1 MSEITTDPTTP
12 NNPVALS
19 WVPRARRTSIAAAV
33 IVAAIST
40 AAAAEPA
47 LTVTTDADGE
57 GARACLEFGRALDTS
72 ADAHPG
78 DFVTIVPAVR
88 PTVTASGSR
97 LCLDG
102 LGYGVHY
109 GITVHPGVAF
119 IGSRGDTEETATA
132 DTPNRDPLVA
142 VGGRGWILPR
152 QGATGVTI
160 QTVNV
165 PLVRIRVLR
174 LAARKLAAAA
184 GGDAGWGDAVDP
196 SKQSWNLY
204 ELRSRASS
212 MTQIWSGTM
221 QTGPGR
227 NRTVETA
234 FPLAGIV
241 DPTKPGAYL
250 ILAEDA
256 AKPAADL
263 MPDKDAGYDDSEQ
276 AIAGHW
282 ALSTDLAISSLQ
294 GQDGLHVTVR
304 SLGSAAPLPGVRLEL
319 RAKSEDTLAEATT
332 DALGGAVFAPGLL
345 RGKLAAAAATL
356 VASTAAG
363 DFVLQSLTAPGFDL
377 SDRGADGR
385 VSPGPIE
392 AFVYTDR
399 GIYRPGETINVTAL
413 LRTAGLSAVDGAG
426 LTLVLRRPDGVEAS
440 RTALP
445 PAPDAGFGQALAL
458 SATAAQGN
466 WVIEAFV
473 DPSLPPVGRASVSVM
488 DFVPQQLEVR
498 LTATA
503 AAVEPGARL
512 SGAIDGRFLYGA
524 PAAGLHAEGDI
535 RLVRDEHP
543 VAGAAQYNFGD
554 ADETIPDALQALTLA
569 DADEAGH
576 VAIDAALSVPDG
588 IGSPLRAVVDA
599 GLVEPT
605 GRAVKQT
612 LSLPVHNHPLLIG
625 IRKLF
630 GDQVNEGS
638 PAQFAVRT
646 FGADGAPVAA
656 AGLHWR
662 LYAENHRWDWWRE
675 GGSGWTFHT
684 YTTEDEAASG
694 TLDTPSSGPAEI
706 ARTLGW
712 GDYRLVVGDDATGAA
727 SSVRFAS
734 GWNGSANADIPD
746 RLAVETDRA
755 VVRSGETAHIHVRG
769 PFAGPAQVI
778 VESAGR
784 VIETRRV
791 EMAADGATL
800 DLVATAGWGAGVHVL
815 AEAFR
820 PLAAAGKPHE
830 PVRAVGLAWV
840 ATDPAPHT
848 LAVSVSVP
856 ATVTPRQSI
865 TVPVHVAGLHGRAFV
880 TLAAVDEGV
889 LQLTHFAS
897 PDPVA
902 ALLGRTR
909 FAMDLRDDYGR
920 LLEGTADAGALHE
933 GGDEG
938 SLGGAGLPVTS
949 TKVVSLFHGPVELD
963 ADGNV
968 AIPLD
973 LPDFAGELRLMAV
986 AYDHE
991 AAGHAEAA
999 LTVRDL
1005 VVAELALPRFLAPGD
1020 VASVGVSLQ
1029 DTDAP
1034 AGDYH
1039 LALAAS
1045 GAAAWRGPGTI
1056 DLHLDPGQRREARL
1070 NLAGA
1075 ETGVAHLTADLTG
1088 PGGLHITHQWDIA
1101 VRSPHPD
1108 LVLSQAATQAPGE
1121 TYTAGPDLLAPFVPG
1136 SVQVTI
1142 GYSATGG
1149 IDVPGLLQSLYTYP
1163 FGCTEQLSSSALPL
1177 LYFNDARL
1185 LGRPASDRGVHDRVQ
1200 AAIATIIDR
1209 QDTAG
1214 RFGLWRVG
1222 DGDASTWLNV
1232 YVLDFLLRAQDA
1244 GFAVPEGVTSN
1255 SSRWIERNLQNGND
1269 NYDGA
1274 YAEPAAPTRAYAAYV
1289 LARTSRVDPSSL
1301 RALSAD
1307 LSLGDQTAAWR
1318 DGETAAPMALADLA
1332 GAQSLMGQAGLA
1344 ESTFGSAIA
1353 NLGAASVPLWWR
1365 NAYFWSP
1372 LREEA
1377 GVLAVAAETG
1387 HDAAV
1392 SALMARLARER
1403 LDPDQLN
1410 TQEKAWLL
1418 MAAHALAK
1426 RGTARSVA
1434 LNGGAAETV
1443 TLPYAV
1449 SPSAEALARSTS
1461 VRNMDDKPLFRT
1473 VTLRGAPIQAPPALE
1488 NGFHLQREAYTLT
1501 GERMDDTALRQTDR
1515 FIVVLSGS
1523 AGSDQFRR
1531 AMVIDP
1537 LPAGLEIEAAV
1548 LREDSYPFLG
1558 ELTHLR
1564 AHEERDDRFLAA
1576 FDVGVDPR
1584 NRWRSVEDNRTGP
1597 LDEGEFRIAYVVR
1610 AVTPGHFVRP
1620 ETIVQDMYQ
1629 PDVMAR
1635 TDAGETSVAAR

>member
-1 MSEITTDPTTP
+1 M
-12 NNPVALS
+12 
-19 WVPRARRTSIAAAV
+19 RTRIAAAL
-33 IVAAIST
+33 IVAAFST
-40 AAAAEPA
+40 PAAAEPTP
-47 LTVTTDADGE
+47 TVTTDTNGDS
-57 GARACLEFGRALDTS
+57 ARACLQFGQALETS

-78 DFVTIVPAVR
+78 DFLTIEPAVR
-88 PTVTASGSR
+88 PTVTASGSQ

-109 GITVHPGVAF
+109 SITLHPGLAF
-119 IGSRGDTEETATA
+119 VGSRLAAYETAIA
-132 DTPNRDPLVA
+132 DTPDRDRMVA

-152 QGATGVTI
+152 QGATGITI

-165 PLVRIRVLR
+165 PLVRVRVLR
-174 LAARKLAAAA
+174 LAARKVAANA
-184 GGDAGWGDAVDP
+184 GGDAAWDDALDP
-196 SKQSWNLY
+196 SKQFWNLY

-212 MTQIWSGTM
+212 MAQIWSGTL

-234 FPLAGIV
+234 LPLAGIV
-241 DPTKPGAYL
+241 DPAKPGAYL
-250 ILAEDA
+250 ILVEDA
-256 AKPAADL
+256 AKPAANL
-263 MPDKDAGYDDSEQ
+263 TPDPQDEASFDVDQ
-276 AIAGHW
+276 QVIAGHW
-282 ALSTDLAISSLQ
+282 VLSTDLAIASLQ
-294 GQDGLHVTVR
+294 GQDGLYVTVR
-304 SLGSAAPLPGVRLEL
+304 SLASAAPMPGVHLEL

-332 DALGGAVFAPGLL
+332 DAQGGAVFAPGLL
-345 RGKLAAAAATL
+345 RGKLASAATAL

-363 DFVLQSLTAPGFDL
+363 DFAVQSLTAPGFDL

-399 GIYRPGETINVTAL
+399 GIYRPGETINLTAL
-413 LRTAGLSAVDGAG
+413 LRTAGLSAVDGTG
-426 LTLVLRRPDGVEAS
+426 LTVVLRRPDGVEAS
-440 RTALP
+440 RTMLP
-445 PAPDAGFGQALAL
+445 PAPDAGFEQALPL

-466 WVIEAFV
+466 WTIEAFV
-473 DPSLPPVGRASVSVM
+473 DPSLPPIGRASVSVM
-488 DFVPQQLEVR
+488 DFVPQQLKVG
-498 LTATA
+498 LTAVATA
-503 AAVEPGARL
+503 LGPDARV
-512 SGAIDGRFLYGA
+512 SAAIDGRFLYGA

-543 VAGAAQYNFGD
+543 VADAPQYSFGD
-554 ADETIPDALQALTLA
+554 ADEAIPDALQSLTLT
-569 DADEAGH
+569 DADTVGH
-576 VAIDAALSVPDG
+576 VAIDTALQVPDG
-588 IGSPLRAVVDA
+588 IGSPLRAVVNA

-612 LSLPVHNHPLLIG
+612 LSLPIHNHALLIG

-630 GDQVNEGS
+630 GDRVNEDS

-646 FGADGAPVAA
+646 FNADSAPVAA
-656 AGLHWR
+656 VGLHWR
-662 LYAENHRWDWWRE
+662 LYVENHRWDWWRE
-675 GGSGWTFHT
+675 NSSGFGWTFHS
-684 YTTEDEAASG
+684 YTTEDEIASG
-694 TLDTPSSGPAEI
+694 TIDTVPGGPAEL
-706 ARTLGW
+706 AKRLGW
-712 GDYRLVVGDDATGAA
+712 GEYRLKVSDDATGAA
-727 SSVRFAS
+727 SSVRFNS
-734 GWNGSANADIPD
+734 GWNGSADADIPD

-755 VVRSGETAHIHVRG
+755 VVGVGETAHIHVRG

-778 VESAGR
+778 VESADR
-784 VIETRRV
+784 VLETRRV
-791 EMAADGATL
+791 DMAADGATL
-800 DLVATAGWGAGVHVL
+800 NLVATADWGAGVHVL

-820 PLAAAGKPHE
+820 PLATAAKPHE

-848 LAVSVSVP
+848 LAVSVNVP
-856 ATVTPRQSI
+856 ATVTPRQLI
-865 TVPVHVAGLHGRAFV
+865 TVPVHVAGAHGRAFV
-880 TLAAVDEGV
+880 TLAAVDEGI

-897 PDPVA
+897 PNPVA

-920 LLEGTADAGALHE
+920 LLEGTADVGALHE

-963 ADGNV
+963 ADGYA

-986 AYDHE
+986 AYDHD
-991 AAGHAEAA
+991 AAGHTEAA
-999 LTVRDL
+999 LTVRDP

-1039 LALAAS
+1039 LAVTANGSAV
-1045 GAAAWRGPGTI
+1045 WRGPGTI
-1056 DLHLDPGQRREARL
+1056 DVHLDPGQRREARL
-1070 NLAGA
+1070 DLAGT
-1075 ETGVAHLTADLTG
+1075 EIGIAHLTADLTG
-1088 PGGLHITHQWDIA
+1088 PDGLHITHQWDIA

-1108 LVLSQAATQAPGE
+1108 LVLSQAGTQAADD
-1121 TYTAGPDLLAPFVPG
+1121 TYTAGPELLAPFVPG
-1136 SVQVTI
+1136 SVQMTV
-1142 GYSATGG
+1142 GYSAIGA

-1185 LGRPASDRGVHDRVQ
+1185 LGRSANDPGVHDRVQ
-1200 AAIATIIDR
+1200 TAIATIIDR
-1209 QDTAG
+1209 QDAAG

-1222 DGDASTWLNV
+1222 DGNASTWLNV
-1232 YVLDFLLRAQDA
+1232 YALDFLLRAREA
-1244 GFAVPEGVTSN
+1244 GFAVPDSVTSN
-1255 SSRWIERNLQNGND
+1255 SAHWIERGLQAGND
-1269 NYDGA
+1269 DYDGA
-1274 YAEPAAPTRAYAAYV
+1274 YAQPTAPTQAYAAYV
-1289 LARTSRVDPSSL
+1289 LARTNRVDPSSL
-1301 RALSAD
+1301 RALSAG
-1307 LSLGDQTAAWR
+1307 LSHADPTVSWR
-1318 DGETAAPMALADLA
+1318 NGETAAPMALADLA
-1332 GAQSLMGQAGLA
+1332 GAQSLMGQTGLA
-1344 ESTFGSAIA
+1344 EATLRSAIT

-1377 GVLAVAAETG
+1377 GVLAVAAETE

-1392 SALMARLARER
+1392 SALMARLAGEH

-1426 RGTARSVA
+1426 HGTARSVA
-1434 LNGGAAETV
+1434 LNGGAAQTV
-1443 TLPYAV
+1443 ALPYAIA
-1449 SPSAEALARSTS
+1449 PSADAIKRGVS
-1461 VRNMDDKPLFRT
+1461 VRNTDDKPLFRT
-1473 VTLRGAPIQAPPALE
+1473 VSLRGAPIEAPPALQ
-1488 NGFHLQREAYTLT
+1488 NGFRLQREAYTLT
-1501 GERMDDTALRQTDR
+1501 GERMDDTALHQTDR

-1523 AGSDQFRR
+1523 VSSDQFRR

-1537 LPAGLEIEAAV
+1537 LPAGLEIEVPV

-1558 ELTHLR
+1558 QLTHLR

-1584 NRWRSVEDNRTGP
+1584 NRWRDVDDSKIAP
-1597 LDEGEFRIAYVVR
+1597 LDDDAFRIAYVVR
-1610 AVTPGHFVRP
+1610 AITPGHFVRP

-1629 PDVMAR
+1629 PEVMAR
-1635 TDAGETSVAAR
+1635 TAAAETSVTAR

>member
-1 MSEITTDPTTP
+1 M
-12 NNPVALS
+12 
-19 WVPRARRTSIAAAV
+19 RTNIAAAV
-33 IVAAIST
+33 IVVVTSAAAAT
-40 AAAAEPA
+40 AAAAAAAVPTP
-47 LTVTTDADGE
+47 TVTTDANGDS
-57 GARACLEFGRALDTS
+57 ARACLEFGRALDTS

-78 DFVTIVPAVR
+78 DFLTIEPAVR
-88 PTVTASGSR
+88 PTVTASGSQ

-102 LGYGVHY
+102 LGYGAHY
-109 GITVHPGVAF
+109 SITVHPGLAF
-119 IGSRGDTEETATA
+119 IGSRGDAEVTATA
-132 DTPNRDPLVA
+132 DTPDRDPLVA

-152 QGATGVTI
+152 QGATGVNI

-174 LAARKLAAAA
+174 LAARKAAADA
-184 GGDAGWGDAVDP
+184 GGDAHWGDSLDP
-196 SKQSWNLY
+196 SKQSWQLY
-204 ELRSRASS
+204 ELRGRASS

-241 DPTKPGAYL
+241 DPAKPGAYL

-256 AKPAADL
+256 AKPAANL
-263 MPDKDAGYDDSEQ
+263 TPNPDDAASSDDSEQ
-276 AIAGHW
+276 VIAGHW

-294 GQDGLHVTVR
+294 GRDGLHVTVR

-332 DALGGAVFAPGLL
+332 DAQGSAVFAPGLL
-345 RGKLAAAAATL
+345 RGKLASAAATL

-363 DFVLQSLTAPGFDL
+363 DFALQSLSAPGFDL

-440 RTALP
+440 RTMLP
-445 PAPDAGFGQALAL
+445 PAPDAGFGQALPL
-458 SATAAQGN
+458 SASAAQGN
-466 WVIEAFV
+466 WTIEAFV
-473 DPSLPPVGRASVSVM
+473 DPSLPPVGRASVSVT
-488 DFVPQQLEVR
+488 DFVPQQLKVG

-503 AAVEPGARL
+503 AAIGPETRM
-512 SGAIDGRFLYGA
+512 SGSIDGRFLYGA
-524 PAAGLHAEGDI
+524 RAAGLHAEGDV

-543 VAGAAQYNFGD
+543 VAGAAQYSFGD
-554 ADETIPDALQALTLA
+554 ADETIPDALTALTLA
-569 DADEAGH
+569 DADDAGH
-576 VAIDAALSVPDG
+576 VAIDTGLSVPDG
-588 IGSPLRAVVDA
+588 ISSPLRAVVSA

-612 LSLPVHNHPLLIG
+612 LSLPIHNHPLLIG

-656 AGLHWR
+656 AGLHWH
-662 LYAENHRWDWWRE
+662 LYTENHRWDWWRE
-675 GGSGWTFHT
+675 SGSGWTFHT
-684 YTTEDEAASG
+684 YTTEDEIASG
-694 TLDTPSSGPAEI
+694 TLDTLSSAPAEL

-712 GDYRLVVGDDATGAA
+712 GEHRLVVGDDATGAA
-727 SSVRFAS
+727 SSVRFSS

-755 VVRSGETAHIHVRG
+755 VVGSGETAHIHVRG

-820 PLAAAGKPHE
+820 PLAVAGKPHE
-830 PVRAVGLAWV
+830 LVRAVGLAWV

-856 ATVTPRQSI
+856 AMVTPRQSI
-865 TVPVHVAGLHGRAFV
+865 TVPVHVAGSHGRAFV

-920 LLEGTADAGALHE
+920 LLEGTADAGVLHE
-933 GGDEG
+933 GGDGG

-963 ADGNV
+963 AEGNA

-999 LTVRDL
+999 LTVRDP

-1039 LALAAS
+1039 LAVTAS

-1056 DLHLDPGQRREARL
+1056 DVHLDPGQRREARL
-1070 NLAGA
+1070 DLAGA
-1075 ETGVAHLTADLTG
+1075 EIGIAHLTADLTG
-1088 PGGLHITHQWDIA
+1088 PDGLHITHQWDIA

-1185 LGRPASDRGVHDRVQ
+1185 LGRPASDHGVHDRVQ
-1200 AAIATIIDR
+1200 AAISTIIDR
-1209 QDTAG
+1209 QDLAG
-1214 RFGLWRVG
+1214 RFG
-1222 DGDASTWLNV
+1222 
-1232 YVLDFLLRAQDA
+1232 
-1244 GFAVPEGVTSN
+1244 
-1255 SSRWIERNLQNGND
+1255 
-1269 NYDGA
+1269 
-1274 YAEPAAPTRAYAAYV
+1274 
-1289 LARTSRVDPSSL
+1289 
-1301 RALSAD
+1301 
-1307 LSLGDQTAAWR
+1307 
-1318 DGETAAPMALADLA
+1318 
-1332 GAQSLMGQAGLA
+1332 
-1344 ESTFGSAIA
+1344 
-1353 NLGAASVPLWWR
+1353 
-1365 NAYFWSP
+1365 
-1372 LREEA
+1372 
-1377 GVLAVAAETG
+1377 
-1387 HDAAV
+1387 
-1392 SALMARLARER
+1392 
-1403 LDPDQLN
+1403 
-1410 TQEKAWLL
+1410 
-1418 MAAHALAK
+1418 
-1426 RGTARSVA
+1426 
-1434 LNGGAAETV
+1434 
-1443 TLPYAV
+1443 
-1449 SPSAEALARSTS
+1449 
-1461 VRNMDDKPLFRT
+1461 
-1473 VTLRGAPIQAPPALE
+1473 
-1488 NGFHLQREAYTLT
+1488 
-1501 GERMDDTALRQTDR
+1501 
-1515 FIVVLSGS
+1515 
-1523 AGSDQFRR
+1523 
-1531 AMVIDP
+1531 
-1537 LPAGLEIEAAV
+1537 
-1548 LREDSYPFLG
+1548 
-1558 ELTHLR
+1558 
-1564 AHEERDDRFLAA
+1564 
-1576 FDVGVDPR
+1576 
-1584 NRWRSVEDNRTGP
+1584 
-1597 LDEGEFRIAYVVR
+1597 
-1610 AVTPGHFVRP
+1610 
-1620 ETIVQDMYQ
+1620 
-1629 PDVMAR
+1629 
-1635 TDAGETSVAAR
+1635 

>member
-1 MSEITTDPTTP
+1 M
-12 NNPVALS
+12 
-19 WVPRARRTSIAAAV
+19 RASIAAAL
-33 IVAAIST
+33 IVVTIST
-40 AAAAEPA
+40 PAAPA
-47 LTVTTDADGE
+47 PPPRGPTDPIGDRP
-57 GARACLEFGRALDTS
+57 RAGLVCGLALDTS

-78 DFVTIVPAVR
+78 DFLTIAPAVR
-88 PTVTASGSR
+88 PTVTASGSQ

-109 GITVHPGVAF
+109 GITVHPGLAF
-119 IGSRGDTEETATA
+119 IGSRWDAEVTATA
-132 DTPNRDPLVA
+132 DTPDRDPLVA

-174 LAARKLAAAA
+174 LAARKAVADA
-184 GGDAGWGDAVDP
+184 GGDAHWGDSLDP
-196 SKQSWNLY
+196 SKQSWQLY
-204 ELRSRASS
+204 ELRGRASS

-241 DPTKPGAYL
+241 DPAKPGAYL

-256 AKPAADL
+256 AKPAANLTPNSD
-263 MPDKDAGYDDSEQ
+263 DTAGVDDGEQ
-276 AIAGHW
+276 VIAGHW

-304 SLGSAAPLPGVRLEL
+304 SLGSAAPLPGVHLEL

-332 DALGGAVFAPGLL
+332 DAQGSAVFAPGLL

-356 VASTAAG
+356 IASTAAG
-363 DFVLQSLTAPGFDL
+363 DFALQSLSAPGFDL
-377 SDRGADGR
+377 SDRGAEGR

-399 GIYRPGETINVTAL
+399 GIYRPGETVNVTAL
-413 LRTAGLSAVDGAG
+413 LRTAGLSAVDGTA

-440 RTALP
+440 RTMLP
-445 PAPDAGFGQALAL
+445 PAPDAGFGQALPL
-458 SATAAQGN
+458 SASAAQGN
-466 WVIEAFV
+466 WTIEAFL
-473 DPSLPPVGRASVSVM
+473 DPSLPPVGRASISVT
-488 DFVPQQLEVR
+488 DFVPQQLKVG

-503 AAVEPGARL
+503 AAVGPETRL
-512 SGAIDGRFLYGA
+512 SGSIDGRFLYGA
-524 PAAGLHAEGDI
+524 PAAGLHAEGDV

-543 VAGAAQYNFGD
+543 VAGAPQYSFGD
-554 ADETIPDALQALTLA
+554 ADETIPDALKTLTLA
-569 DADEAGH
+569 DADAAGH
-576 VAIDAALSVPDG
+576 VAINTALTVPDG
-588 IGSPLRAVVDA
+588 IGSPLRAVVNA

-605 GRAVKQT
+605 GRAVKQA
-612 LSLPVHNHPLLIG
+612 LSLPIHNHPLLVG

-638 PAQFAVRT
+638 PAQLAIRT
-646 FGADGAPVAA
+646 FDADGAPVAA

-662 LYAENHRWDWWRE
+662 LYTENHRWDWWRE
-675 GGSGWTFHT
+675 NGSGWTFHT
-684 YTTEDEAASG
+684 YTTEDEIASG
-694 TLDTPSSGPAEI
+694 RLDTLSSAPAELTRTLD
-706 ARTLGW
+706 W
-712 GDYRLVVGDDATGAA
+712 GEYRLVVSDDATGAA
-727 SSVRFAS
+727 SSVRFSS
-734 GWNGSANADIPD
+734 GWNGCVDADIPD
-746 RLAVETDRA
+746 RLAVETDHA
-755 VVRSGETAHIHVRG
+755 VVRIGETTHIHVRG

-778 VESAGR
+778 VENAGR

-800 DLVATAGWGAGVHVL
+800 DLVANAGWGAGVHVL

-848 LAVSVSVP
+848 LAVSVGLP

-865 TVPVHVAGLHGRAFV
+865 TMPVHVAGSHGRAFV

-938 SLGGAGLPVTS
+938 SLGGAGLPVTT

-963 ADGNV
+963 ADGNA

-999 LTVRDL
+999 LTIRDP

-1039 LALAAS
+1039 LAVTAS

-1056 DLHLDPGQRREARL
+1056 DLHLDPSQRREARL
-1070 NLAGA
+1070 DLAGT
-1075 ETGVAHLTADLTG
+1075 EIGTAHLTADLTG
-1088 PGGLHITHQWDIA
+1088 PGGMHITHQWDIA

-1108 LVLSQAATQAPGE
+1108 LVLSQAAIQAPGE
-1121 TYTAGPDLLAPFVPG
+1121 TYTLGPDLLAPFVPG
-1136 SVQVTI
+1136 SVQVTV

-1209 QDTAG
+1209 QDAAG

-1222 DGDASTWLNV
+1222 DGNGSTWLNV
-1232 YVLDFLLRAQDA
+1232 YVLDFLLRARDA
-1244 GFAVPEGVTSN
+1244 GFAVPDSVTSRA
-1255 SSRWIERNLQNGND
+1255 SHWIERSLQTGSD
-1269 NYDGA
+1269 DSDGA
-1274 YAEPAAPTRAYAAYV
+1274 YAQPRAPTQAYAAYV

-1301 RALSAD
+1301 RALAAN
-1307 LSLGDQTAAWR
+1307 LSSDDQTVSWR
-1318 DGETAAPMALADLA
+1318 DGDMAAPMALADLA

-1344 ESTFGSAIA
+1344 EGTFQGAIA
-1353 NLGAASVPLWWR
+1353 NLGASSVPSWWR
-1365 NAYFWSP
+1365 NAYYWSP

-1392 SALMARLARER
+1392 SALMARLAHEH

-1443 TLPYAV
+1443 TLPYAI
-1449 SPSAEALARSTS
+1449 SPTADAMAQSTS

-1488 NGFHLQREAYTLT
+1488 NGFSLRREAYTLT

-1515 FIVVLSGS
+1515 FIVVLSGNAS
-1523 AGSDQFRR
+1523 SGEFRR
-1531 AMVIDP
+1531 AMVVDP
-1537 LPAGLEIEAAV
+1537 LPAGLEIEAPV
-1548 LREDSYPFLG
+1548 LREDSYPFIG

-1576 FDVGVDPR
+1576 FDVGVNPR
-1584 NRWRSVEDNRTGP
+1584 HRWREVDEDKTDP
-1597 LDEGEFRIAYVVR
+1597 LEESEFRIAYVVR

-1620 ETIVQDMYQ
+1620 ETVVQDMYQ

-1635 TDAGETSVAAR
+1635 TAAAETSVAAR

>member
-1 MSEITTDPTTP
+1 M
-12 NNPVALS
+12 
-19 WVPRARRTSIAAAV
+19 RTNIAV
-33 IVAAIST
+33 VLVVAAIST
-40 AAAAEPA
+40 AAAAEPTP
-47 LTVTTDADGE
+47 TVTTDTDG
-57 GARACLEFGRALDTS
+57 GSARACLEFGRALDTS

-78 DFVTIVPAVR
+78 DFLTIEPTVR
-88 PTVTASGSR
+88 PTVTASGSQ

-109 GITVHPGVAF
+109 RVTIHPGLAF
-119 IGSRGDTEETATA
+119 AGSRLAVEQTATA
-132 DTPNRDPLVA
+132 DTPDRDPMVA
-142 VGGRGWILPR
+142 IGGRGWILPR

-165 PLVRIRVLR
+165 PLVRIQVLR
-174 LAARKLAAAA
+174 LAARKVAA
-184 GGDAGWGDAVDP
+184 DAGENAKWGDALDP
-196 SKQSWNLY
+196 SKQSWRLY

-212 MTQIWSGTM
+212 MTQVWSGTM
-221 QTGPGR
+221 QTNSGR
-227 NRTVETA
+227 NHTVETA
-234 FPLAGIV
+234 FQLARIV
-241 DPTKPGAYL
+241 DPDKPGAYL
-250 ILAEDA
+250 VLAEDA
-256 AKPAADL
+256 AKPASNL
-263 MPDKDAGYDDSEQ
+263 IPDPKDEASFDYGQ
-276 AIAGHW
+276 QVVAGHW
-282 ALSTDLAISSLQ
+282 VLSTDLALSSLQ

-304 SLGSAAPLPGVRLEL
+304 SLSSAAPMPGVHLQL
-319 RAKSEDTLAEATT
+319 RARSQDTLAEATT
-332 DALGGAVFAPGLL
+332 DAQGSAVFAPGLM
-345 RGKLAAAAATL
+345 RGKLAAAAAAL
-356 VASTAAG
+356 VASTTAD
-363 DFVLQSLTAPGFDL
+363 DFAVQDLTAPGFDL
-377 SDRGADGR
+377 SDRGAGGR
-385 VSPGPIE
+385 VSPGPLE

-399 GIYRPGETINVTAL
+399 GIYRPGETVNVTAL
-413 LRTAGLSAVDGAG
+413 LRSGGLSAVDGAE
-426 LTLVLRRPDGVEAS
+426 LTMVLRRPDGVEAT
-440 RTALP
+440 RITLP
-445 PAPDAGFGQALAL
+445 PAPDAGFEQALTL

-466 WVIEAFV
+466 WTIEAFV
-473 DPSLPPVGRASVSVM
+473 DPSLPPVGRVGISVM
-488 DFVPQQLEVR
+488 DFVPQQLKVG
-498 LTATA
+498 LTA
-503 AAVEPGARL
+503 AAAAIGPDARL
-512 SGAIDGRFLYGA
+512 SASIDGRFLYGA
-524 PAAGLHAEGDI
+524 PATGLHAEGDI

-543 VAGAAQYNFGD
+543 VAGAPQYSFGD

-569 DADEAGH
+569 DADAAGH
-576 VAIDAALSVPDG
+576 VAIDTALTIPDG
-588 IGSPLRAVVDA
+588 VGSPLRAVVNA

-612 LSLPVHNHPLLIG
+612 LSLPIQNHAMLIG

-630 GDQVNEGS
+630 GDRVNQGS

-646 FGADGAPVAA
+646 FNAHGAPMAA

-675 GGSGWTFHT
+675 NGIGRGWTFHT
-684 YTTEDEAASG
+684 YTTEDEIASG
-694 TLDTPSSGPAEI
+694 AMDTSLSEPAEI
-706 ARTLGW
+706 GKILGW
-712 GDYRLVVGDDATGAA
+712 GEYRLVVSDDATGAA
-727 SSVRFAS
+727 SSVRFDS
-734 GWNGSANADIPD
+734 GWNGSADAGIPD

-755 VVRSGETAHIHVRG
+755 VVGIGEAVRIHVRG

-784 VIETRRV
+784 MLETRRV
-791 EMAADGATL
+791 DMAADGATL
-800 DLVATAGWGAGVHVL
+800 DLVATADWGAGVHVL
-815 AEAFR
+815 AEGWR
-820 PLAAAGKPHE
+820 PLATAAKPHE

-840 ATDPAPHT
+840 ATDPAPHS
-848 LAVSVSVP
+848 LAVSVSLP
-856 ATVTPRQSI
+856 AAATPRQSI
-865 TVPVHVAGLHGRAFV
+865 TVPVHVAGARGRAFV

-902 ALLGRTR
+902 ALLGRTQ

-920 LLEGTADAGALHE
+920 LLEGTADVGALHE

-963 ADGNV
+963 ADGN
-968 AIPLD
+968 AAMPLD

-999 LTVRDL
+999 LTVRDP

-1020 VASVGVSLQ
+1020 VASVGISVQ

-1039 LALAAS
+1039 LAVTAS
-1045 GAAAWRGPGTI
+1045 GAAAWRGPSTI
-1056 DLHLDPGQRREARL
+1056 DLHLGAGQRREARL
-1070 NLAGA
+1070 DLAGI
-1075 ETGVAHLTADLTG
+1075 EIGIAHLTAELTG
-1088 PGGLHITHQWDIA
+1088 PGGLHITHQWDIT

-1108 LVLSQAATQAPGE
+1108 LVLSQAGVQAPGDS
-1121 TYTAGPDLLAPFVPG
+1121 YAAGPELLAPFVPG

-1185 LGRPASDRGVHDRVQ
+1185 LGRPATDPGVHGRVQ
-1200 AAIATIIDR
+1200 AAIAAIIDR
-1209 QDTAG
+1209 QDAAG
-1214 RFGLWRVG
+1214 RFGLWHVG
-1222 DGDASTWLNV
+1222 DGNGSTWLNV
-1232 YVLDFLLRAQDA
+1232 YALDFLLRARDA
-1244 GFAVPEGVTSN
+1244 GFAVPDSVTSN
-1255 SSRWIERNLQNGND
+1255 SAHWIERSLQTGND
-1269 NYDGA
+1269 GYDGA
-1274 YAEPAAPTRAYAAYV
+1274 YAQPPAPTQAYAAYV

-1301 RALSAD
+1301 RALSAN
-1307 LSLGDQTAAWR
+1307 LSHAGQTVSWR
-1318 DGETAAPMALADLA
+1318 DGGTAAPMALADLA

-1344 ESTFGSAIA
+1344 ESTFQSAIT
-1353 NLGAASVPLWWR
+1353 NLGASSIPLWWR
-1365 NAYFWSP
+1365 NAYYWSP
-1372 LREEA
+1372 VREEA

-1387 HDAAV
+1387 HDAAA
-1392 SALMARLARER
+1392 SGLMTRLAGER

-1443 TLPYAV
+1443 VLPYAI
-1449 SPSAEALARSTS
+1449 SPSADATMRGVT

-1473 VTLRGAPIQAPPALE
+1473 VTVRGAPIQAQPALQ
-1488 NGFHLQREAYTLT
+1488 NGFRLRREVYTLR

-1523 AGSDQFRR
+1523 VSSDQFRR

-1537 LPAGLEIEAAV
+1537 LPAGLEIEAPV
-1548 LREDSYPFLG
+1548 LREDSYPFIG

-1576 FDVGVDPR
+1576 FDVGEDPR
-1584 NRWRSVEDNRTGP
+1584 HSWRDVDDSKLYPLEED
-1597 LDEGEFRIAYVVR
+1597 EFRIAYVVR

-1620 ETIVQDMYQ
+1620 ETIVQDMYR